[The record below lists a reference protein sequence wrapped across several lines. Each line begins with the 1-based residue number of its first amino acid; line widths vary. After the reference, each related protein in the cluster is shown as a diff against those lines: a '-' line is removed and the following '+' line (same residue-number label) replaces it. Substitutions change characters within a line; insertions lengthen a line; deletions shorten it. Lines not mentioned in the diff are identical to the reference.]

1 MQEIVNYFT
10 QNWLENLG
18 ILSTLICVYLNTKQ
32 NIWGWPWAILASA
45 VYGLVYF
52 KAKLYSDM
60 ELQIIFIVISAYGWW
75 QWLYGGGAKNNLPVT
90 NTPRKYYIW
99 LLAIILIFAWLS
111 GYLHSKFTDASL
123 PFADSLLTA
132 ISLVAQWLM
141 ARKYVENWVL
151 WIGANIGYIF
161 MYFTKGLNGTSVL
174 YIILLALA
182 IMGYADWRKSMKK
195 TIV

>member
-141 ARKYVENWVL
+141 ARKYIENWVL

>member
-161 MYFTKGLNGTSVL
+161 MYFTKGLSGTSVL